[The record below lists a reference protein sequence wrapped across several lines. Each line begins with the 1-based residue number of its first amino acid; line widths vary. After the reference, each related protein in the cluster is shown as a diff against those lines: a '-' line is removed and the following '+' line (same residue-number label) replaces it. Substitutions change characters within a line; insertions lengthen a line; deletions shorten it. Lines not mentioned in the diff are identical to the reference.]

1 MWLDEVTFALKNRGG
16 KILKINNSKLLGM
29 LIGGMSVF
37 MLGACAEEN
46 VAEVNGEVVEGA
58 RTVVVGGLY
67 DITGATGDVGTP
79 YAEGEQAY
87 FKYLTSTGGVE
98 GLNIELTG
106 KDYAYEIPEA
116 QKIYQELRDKEQ
128 VSAVLGWGTGD
139 TEALRQQVANDK
151 LPYFSASYSENLK
164 NLDESP
170 YNFLVAAS
178 YSDQG
183 RSVLKWIQDNHEG
196 DNPTVA
202 LLYNDTA
209 FGRSPIED
217 IKAYAAELG
226 IEVVDEQVIDVQA
239 TEAQSQLLNMKKK
252 NPDYAIIQE
261 TWGAT
266 ATILRDSKTLG
277 IETQFIGLNWASGE
291 GVISIV
297 GDEIAEG
304 YIGILSHA
312 MPYEDLPGM
321 VDVKEYLDS
330 EGKSINDIDQKFIQG
345 WTTAKVLVAGIEEAG
360 KQHPDGDLTGEEIRI
375 GIESLKDLDL
385 GGLGAPV
392 SFSAENHTGTEQTRL
407 GIVKDGKWEPLT
419 EYFSHKD

>member
-1 MWLDEVTFALKNRGG
+1 MKSRRKFTSA
-16 KILKINNSKLLGM
+16 
-29 LIGGMSVF
+29 LIGILSAALI
-37 MLGACAEEN
+37 LGACSDDK
-46 VAEVNGEVVEGA
+46 VAVNGNVSE
-58 RTVVVGGLY
+58 RTVVIGGLY
-67 DITGATGDVGTP
+67 DITGGTGDVGTP

-87 FKYLTSTGGVE
+87 FKYLASKGGVE
-98 GLNIELTG
+98 GISLELTG

-116 QKIYQELRDKEQ
+116 QKIYQELRDKEK

-151 LPYFSASYSENLK
+151 LPFFSASYSESLK

-170 YNFLVAAS
+170 YNFLAAAS

-183 RSVLKWIQDNHEG
+183 RSVLKWIKENHKG
-196 DNPTVA
+196 SNPTLA

-217 IKAYAAELG
+217 IKAYAAEIG
-226 IEVVDEQVIDVQA
+226 IEVVDEQIVDVRA
-239 TEAQSQLLNMKKK
+239 TEAQSQLLNMEKK

-266 ATILRDSKTLG
+266 ATILRDAKTLG
-277 IETQFIGLNWASGE
+277 IDTQFIGLNWASGE

-297 GDEIAEG
+297 GEDVAEG

-321 VDVKEYLDS
+321 AEIKEYLEA
-330 EGKSINDIDQKFIQG
+330 EGKTIDDINQKFIQG
-345 WTTAKVLVAGIEEAG
+345 WTTAKILVAGIEEAA
-360 KQHPDGDLTGEEIRI
+360 KKHPDGELTGEEIRS
-375 GIESLKDLDL
+375 GLESLQDLDL

-392 SFSAENHTGTEQTRL
+392 SFSADNHTGTEQTRL

-419 EYFSHKD
+419 DYFSHKD

>member
-1 MWLDEVTFALKNRGG
+1 MKSRRKFTSA
-16 KILKINNSKLLGM
+16 
-29 LIGGMSVF
+29 LIGILSAALI
-37 MLGACAEEN
+37 LGACSDDK
-46 VAEVNGEVVEGA
+46 VAVNGNVSE
-58 RTVVVGGLY
+58 RTVVIGGLY
-67 DITGATGDVGTP
+67 DITGGTGDVGTP

-87 FKYLTSTGGVE
+87 FKYLASKGGVE
-98 GLNIELTG
+98 GISLELTG

-116 QKIYQELRDKEQ
+116 QKIYQELRDKEK

-151 LPYFSASYSENLK
+151 LPFFSASYSESLK

-170 YNFLVAAS
+170 YNFLAAAS

-183 RSVLKWIQDNHEG
+183 RSVLKWIKENHKG
-196 DNPTVA
+196 SNPTLA
-202 LLYNDTA
+202 LLYNDTV

-217 IKAYAAELG
+217 IKAYAAEIG
-226 IEVVDEQVIDVQA
+226 IEVVDEQIVDVRA
-239 TEAQSQLLNMKKK
+239 TEAQSQLLNMEKK

-266 ATILRDSKTLG
+266 ATILRDAKTLG
-277 IETQFIGLNWASGE
+277 IDTQFIGLNWASGE

-297 GDEIAEG
+297 GEDVAEG

-321 VDVKEYLDS
+321 AEIKEYLEA
-330 EGKSINDIDQKFIQG
+330 EGKTIDDINQKFIQG
-345 WTTAKVLVAGIEEAG
+345 WTTAKILVAGIEEAA
-360 KQHPDGDLTGEEIRI
+360 KKHPDGELTGEEIRS
-375 GIESLKDLDL
+375 GLESLQDLDL

-392 SFSAENHTGTEQTRL
+392 SFSADNHTGTEQTRL

-419 EYFSHKD
+419 DYFSHKD

>member
-1 MWLDEVTFALKNRGG
+1 MKSRRKFTSA
-16 KILKINNSKLLGM
+16 
-29 LIGGMSVF
+29 LIGILSAALI
-37 MLGACAEEN
+37 LGACSDDK
-46 VAEVNGEVVEGA
+46 VAVNGNVSE
-58 RTVVVGGLY
+58 RTVVIGGLY
-67 DITGATGDVGTP
+67 DITGGTGDVGTP

-87 FKYLTSTGGVE
+87 FKYLASKGGVE
-98 GLNIELTG
+98 GISLELTG

-116 QKIYQELRDKEQ
+116 QKIYQELRDKEK

-151 LPYFSASYSENLK
+151 LPFFSASYSESLK

-170 YNFLVAAS
+170 YNFLAAAS

-183 RSVLKWIQDNHEG
+183 RSVLKWIKENHKG
-196 DNPTVA
+196 SNPTLA

-217 IKAYAAELG
+217 IKAYAAEIG
-226 IEVVDEQVIDVQA
+226 IEVVDEQIVDVRA
-239 TEAQSQLLNMKKK
+239 TEAQSQLLNMEKK

-266 ATILRDSKTLG
+266 ATILRDANTLG
-277 IETQFIGLNWASGE
+277 IDTQFIGLNWASGE

-297 GDEIAEG
+297 GEDVAEG

-321 VDVKEYLDS
+321 AEIKEYLEA
-330 EGKSINDIDQKFIQG
+330 EGKTIDDINQKFIQG
-345 WTTAKVLVAGIEEAG
+345 WTTAKILVAGIEEAA
-360 KQHPDGDLTGEEIRI
+360 KKHPDGELTGEEIRS
-375 GIESLKDLDL
+375 GLESLQDLDL

-392 SFSAENHTGTEQTRL
+392 SFSADNHTGTEQTRL

-419 EYFSHKD
+419 DYFSHKD

>member
-1 MWLDEVTFALKNRGG
+1 
-16 KILKINNSKLLGM
+16 
-29 LIGGMSVF
+29 
-37 MLGACAEEN
+37 MLGACSDEK
-46 VAEVNGEVVEGA
+46 VAVNGNVSE
-58 RTVVVGGLY
+58 RTVVIGGLY
-67 DITGATGDVGTP
+67 DITGGTGDVGTP

-87 FKYLTSTGGVE
+87 FKYLASKGGVE
-98 GLNIELTG
+98 GISLELKG

-116 QKIYQELRDKEQ
+116 QKIYQELRDKEK

-151 LPYFSASYSENLK
+151 LPFFSASYSESLK

-183 RSVLKWIQDNHEG
+183 RSALKWIKDNHKG
-196 DNPTVA
+196 SNPTVA

-217 IKAYAAELG
+217 IKAYAAEIG
-226 IEVVDEQVIDVQA
+226 IEVVDEQIVDVRA
-239 TEAQSQLLNMKKK
+239 TEAQSQLLNMEKK

-266 ATILRDSKTLG
+266 ATILRDANTLG
-277 IETQFIGLNWASGE
+277 IDTQFIGLNWASGE

-297 GDEIAEG
+297 GEDIAEG

-321 VDVKEYLDS
+321 AEVKEYLEA
-330 EGKSINDIDQKFIQG
+330 EGKTIDDINQKFIQG
-345 WTTAKVLVAGIEEAG
+345 WTAAKILTAGIAEAA
-360 KQHPDGDLTGEEIRI
+360 KKHPDGDLSGEEIRS
-375 GIESLKDLDL
+375 GLESLQDLDL

>member
-1 MWLDEVTFALKNRGG
+1 MKSR
-16 KILKINNSKLLGM
+16 SKFTSA
-29 LIGGMSVF
+29 LIGILSTALI
-37 MLGACAEEN
+37 LGACSDDK
-46 VAEVNGEVVEGA
+46 VAVNGNVSE
-58 RTVVVGGLY
+58 RTVVIGGLY
-67 DITGATGDVGTP
+67 DITGGTGDVGTP

-87 FKYLTSTGGVE
+87 FKYLATKGGVE
-98 GLNIELTG
+98 GISLELTG

-116 QKIYQELRDKEQ
+116 QKIYQELRDKEK

-151 LPYFSASYSENLK
+151 LPFFSASYSESLK

-170 YNFLVAAS
+170 YNFLAAAS

-183 RSVLKWIQDNHEG
+183 RSVLKWIKENHKG
-196 DNPTVA
+196 SNPTLA

-217 IKAYAAELG
+217 IKDYAAEIG
-226 IEVVDEQVIDVQA
+226 IEVVDEQIVDVRA
-239 TEAQSQLLNMKKK
+239 TEAQSQLLNMEKK

-266 ATILRDSKTLG
+266 ATILRDAKTLG
-277 IETQFIGLNWASGE
+277 IDTQFIGLNWASGE

-297 GDEIAEG
+297 GEDVAEG

-321 VDVKEYLDS
+321 AEIKEYLEA
-330 EGKSINDIDQKFIQG
+330 EGKTIDDINQKFIQG
-345 WTTAKVLVAGIEEAG
+345 WTTAKILVAGIEEAA
-360 KQHPDGDLTGEEIRI
+360 KKHPDGQLTGEEIRS
-375 GIESLKDLDL
+375 GLESLQDLDL

-392 SFSAENHTGTEQTRL
+392 SFSADNHTGTEQTRL

-419 EYFSHKD
+419 DYFSHKD

>member
-1 MWLDEVTFALKNRGG
+1 MKSR
-16 KILKINNSKLLGM
+16 SKFTSA
-29 LIGGMSVF
+29 LIGILSTALI
-37 MLGACAEEN
+37 LGACSDDK
-46 VAEVNGEVVEGA
+46 VAVNGNVSE
-58 RTVVVGGLY
+58 RTVVIGGLY
-67 DITGATGDVGTP
+67 DITGGTGDVGTP

-87 FKYLTSTGGVE
+87 FKYLASKGGVE
-98 GLNIELTG
+98 GISLELTG

-116 QKIYQELRDKEQ
+116 QKIYQELRDKEK

-151 LPYFSASYSENLK
+151 LPFFSASYSESLK

-170 YNFLVAAS
+170 YNFLAAAS

-183 RSVLKWIQDNHEG
+183 RSVLKWIKENHKG
-196 DNPTVA
+196 TNPTLA

-217 IKAYAAELG
+217 IKAYAAEIG
-226 IEVVDEQVIDVQA
+226 IEVVDEQIVDVRA
-239 TEAQSQLLNMKKK
+239 TEAQSQLLNMEKK

-266 ATILRDSKTLG
+266 ATILRDAKTLG
-277 IETQFIGLNWASGE
+277 IDTQFIGLNWASGE

-297 GDEIAEG
+297 GEDIAEG

-321 VDVKEYLDS
+321 AEIKEYLEA
-330 EGKSINDIDQKFIQG
+330 EGKTIDDINQKFIQG
-345 WTTAKVLVAGIEEAG
+345 WTTAKILVAGIEEAA
-360 KQHPDGDLTGEEIRI
+360 KKHPDGQLTGEEIRS
-375 GIESLKDLDL
+375 GLESLQDLDL

-392 SFSAENHTGTEQTRL
+392 SFSADNHTGTEQTRL

-419 EYFSHKD
+419 DYFSHKD

>member
-1 MWLDEVTFALKNRGG
+1 MKSR
-16 KILKINNSKLLGM
+16 SKFTSA
-29 LIGGMSVF
+29 LIGILSTALI
-37 MLGACAEEN
+37 LGACSDDK
-46 VAEVNGEVVEGA
+46 VAVNGNVSE
-58 RTVVVGGLY
+58 RTVVIGGLY
-67 DITGATGDVGTP
+67 DITGGTGDVGTP

-87 FKYLTSTGGVE
+87 FKYLASKGGVE
-98 GLNIELTG
+98 GISLELTG

-116 QKIYQELRDKEQ
+116 QKIYQELRDKEK

-151 LPYFSASYSENLK
+151 LPFFSASYSESLK

-170 YNFLVAAS
+170 YNFLAAAS

-183 RSVLKWIQDNHEG
+183 RSVLKWIKENHKG
-196 DNPTVA
+196 SNPTLA

-217 IKAYAAELG
+217 IKAYAAEIG
-226 IEVVDEQVIDVQA
+226 IEVVDEQIVDVRA
-239 TEAQSQLLNMKKK
+239 TEAQSQLLNMEKK

-266 ATILRDSKTLG
+266 ATILRDAKTLG
-277 IETQFIGLNWASGE
+277 IDTQFIGLNWASGE

-297 GDEIAEG
+297 GEDVAEG

-321 VDVKEYLDS
+321 AEIKEYLEA
-330 EGKSINDIDQKFIQG
+330 EGKTIDDINQKFIQG
-345 WTTAKVLVAGIEEAG
+345 WTTAKILVAGIEEAA
-360 KQHPDGDLTGEEIRI
+360 KKHPDGQLTGEEIRS
-375 GIESLKDLDL
+375 GLESLQDLDL

-392 SFSAENHTGTEQTRL
+392 SFSADNHTGTEQTRL

-419 EYFSHKD
+419 DYFSHKD

>member
-1 MWLDEVTFALKNRGG
+1 MYAGFFPYDKKGGVFLKNR
-16 KILKINNSKLLGM
+16 KSKFIVS
-29 LIGGMSVF
+29 LIGIMLVLI
-37 MLGACAEEN
+37 LGACAEKEGD
-46 VAEVNGEVVEGA
+46 ASGIAADGE
-58 RTVVVGGLY
+58 RTVVIGGLY

-87 FKYLTSTGGVE
+87 FKHLKNKGGVE
-98 GLNIELTG
+98 GLNIELNG
-106 KDYAYEIPEA
+106 KDYAYAIPEA
-116 QKIYQELRDKEQ
+116 QKIYQALRDKEK
-128 VSAVLGWGTGD
+128 VSAILGWGTGD

-151 LPYFSASYSENLK
+151 LPFFSASYSESLK
-164 NLDESP
+164 DLGESP

-183 RSVLKWIQDNHEG
+183 RSVLKWIQENHKG
-196 DNPTVA
+196 SDPTVA

-217 IKAYAAELG
+217 IKAYAAEIG
-226 IEVVDEQVIDVQA
+226 IEIVDEQIVDVQA

-266 ATILRDSKTLG
+266 ATILRDAKTLD

-291 GVISIV
+291 GVIAIV
-297 GDEIAEG
+297 GEEIAEG

-312 MPYEDLPGM
+312 LPYEDLPGM
-321 VDVKEYLDS
+321 ADVKEYLEA
-330 EGKSINDIDQKFIQG
+330 EGKTLEDINQKFIQG
-345 WTTAKVLVAGIEEAG
+345 WTTAKILVAGIEEAA
-360 KQHPDGDLTGEEIRI
+360 KVHPDGDLTGEEIRT
-375 GIESLKDLDL
+375 GIESIKDLDL

-392 SFSAENHTGTEQTRL
+392 SFSAESHMGTEQTRL
-407 GIVKDGKWEPLT
+407 GIVKDGQWEPLT
-419 EYFSHKD
+419 DYFSYND

>member
-1 MWLDEVTFALKNRGG
+1 MKNRGG
-16 KILKINNSKLLGM
+16 LLMKIRKSKFTSL
-29 LIGGMSVF
+29 LIGIMLVLG
-37 MLGACAEEN
+37 LGACAEED
-46 VAEVNGEVVEGA
+46 ADAGGKA
-58 RTVVVGGLY
+58 ADGKRTVVIGGLY

-87 FKYLTSTGGVE
+87 FKYLKSKGGVE

-106 KDYAYEIPEA
+106 KDYAYAIPEA
-116 QKIYQELRDKEQ
+116 QKIYQALRDKEK

-151 LPYFSASYSENLK
+151 LPFFSASYSESLK

-170 YNFLVAAS
+170 YNFLAAAS

-183 RSVLKWIQDNHEG
+183 RSVLKWIKDNHEG
-196 DNPTVA
+196 SDPTVA

-217 IKAYAAELG
+217 IKAYAAEIG
-226 IEVVDEQVIDVQA
+226 IKIVDEQVVDVQA

-266 ATILRDSKTLG
+266 ATILRDAKTLG

-291 GVISIV
+291 GVIEIV
-297 GDEIAEG
+297 GEEIAEG

-312 MPYEDLPGM
+312 FPYEDLPGM
-321 VDVKEYLDS
+321 AEVKEYLDT
-330 EGKSINDIDQKFIQG
+330 EGKTIDDINQKFIQG
-345 WTTAKVLVAGIEEAG
+345 WTTAKIVVAGIEEAA
-360 KQHPDGDLTGEEIRI
+360 KKHPDGAITGEEIRT
-375 GIESLKDLDL
+375 GLESLTNLDL

-392 SFSAENHTGTEQTRL
+392 SFSADSHTGTEQTRL
-407 GIVKDGKWEPLT
+407 GIVKDGKWEQLT
-419 EYFSHKD
+419 DYFSYND

>member
-1 MWLDEVTFALKNRGG
+1 MKNRGG
-16 KILKINNSKLLGM
+16 AFLKNRKSKFIGS
-29 LIGGMSVF
+29 LIGIMLVLS
-37 MLGACAEEN
+37 LGACAEK
-46 VAEVNGEVVEGA
+46 EGDA
-58 RTVVVGGLY
+58 SGKAADGKRTVVIGGLY

-87 FKYLTSTGGVE
+87 FKYLKFKGGVE
-98 GLNIELTG
+98 GLNIELNG
-106 KDYAYEIPEA
+106 KDYAYAIPEA
-116 QKIYQELRDKEQ
+116 QKIYQALRDKEK
-128 VSAVLGWGTGD
+128 VSAILGWGTGD

-151 LPYFSASYSENLK
+151 LPYFSASYSESLK
-164 NLDESP
+164 NLGESP

-183 RSVLKWIQDNHEG
+183 RSVLKWIQENHKG
-196 DNPTVA
+196 SDPTVA

-217 IKAYAAELG
+217 IKAYAAEIG
-226 IEVVDEQVIDVQA
+226 IEIVDEQIVDVQA

-266 ATILRDSKTLG
+266 ATILRDAKTLD

-291 GVISIV
+291 GVIAIV
-297 GDEIAEG
+297 GEEIAEG

-312 MPYEDLPGM
+312 LPYEDLPGM
-321 VDVKEYLDS
+321 ADVKEYLET
-330 EGKSINDIDQKFIQG
+330 EGKTLEDIDQKFIQG
-345 WTTAKVLVAGIEEAG
+345 WTTAKILVTGIEEAA
-360 KQHPDGDLTGEEIRI
+360 KEHPDGELTGEEIRI
-375 GIESLKDLDL
+375 GMESIKDLDL

-392 SFSAENHTGTEQTRL
+392 SFSAESHMGTDQTRL
-407 GIVKDGKWEPLT
+407 GIVKGGKWEPLT
-419 EYFSHKD
+419 DYFSYND

>member
-1 MWLDEVTFALKNRGG
+1 MISRKN
-16 KILKINNSKLLGM
+16 KIAGLLLGF
-29 LIGGMSVF
+29 MSVF
-37 MLGACAEEN
+37 VLGACAEDN
-46 VAEVNGEVVEGA
+46 ADAGGEVANGK

-87 FKYLTSTGGVE
+87 FKYLKSKGGIE
-98 GLNIELTG
+98 GLNIELNG
-106 KDYAYEIPEA
+106 KDYAYAIPEA
-116 QKIYQELRDKEQ
+116 QKIYQALRDKEK

-139 TEALRQQVANDK
+139 TEALRQQVANDE
-151 LPYFSASYSENLK
+151 LPFFSASYSESLK
-164 NLDESP
+164 DIGESP
-170 YNFLVAAS
+170 YNFLAAAS

-183 RSVLKWIQDNHEG
+183 RSVLKWIKDNHKG
-196 DNPTVA
+196 ADPTVA

-217 IKAYAAELG
+217 IKAYAAEIG
-226 IEVVDEQVIDVQA
+226 IEIVDEQVVDVQA

-266 ATILRDSKTLG
+266 ATILRDAKTLG

-291 GVISIV
+291 GVIAIV
-297 GDEIAEG
+297 GDEVAEG

-312 MPYEDLPGM
+312 LPYEDLPGIAE
-321 VDVKEYLDS
+321 VKEYLDT
-330 EGKSINDIDQKFIQG
+330 EGKTLEDIDQKFIQG
-345 WTTAKVLVAGIEEAG
+345 WTTAKILASGIEEAA
-360 KQHPDGDLTGEEIRI
+360 KNHPDGDLTGEEIRT
-375 GIESLKDLDL
+375 GLESIKDLDL

-392 SFSAENHTGTEQTRL
+392 SFSAESHMGTDQTRL

-419 EYFSHKD
+419 DYFSYND

>member
-1 MWLDEVTFALKNRGG
+1 MK
-16 KILKINNSKLLGM
+16 SKFTSLLVGIM
-29 LIGGMSVF
+29 LLLV
-37 MLGACAEEN
+37 LGACSEEK
-46 VAEVNGEVVEGA
+46 VAVSGDVAKGG
-58 RTVVVGGLY
+58 RTVVIGGLF

-79 YAEGEQAY
+79 YAEGEKAY
-87 FKYLTSTGGVE
+87 FDYLKSKGGVE
-98 GLNIELTG
+98 GLNIVLNG
-106 KDYAYEIPEA
+106 KDYAYAIPEA
-116 QKIYQELRDKEQ
+116 QKIYQELRDKEK

-164 NLDESP
+164 DLEESP
-170 YNFLVAAS
+170 YNFLAAAS

-183 RSVLKWIQDNHEG
+183 RSILKWIKENHKG
-196 DNPTVA
+196 SNPTVA

-217 IKAYAAELG
+217 IKAYAAEID
-226 IEVVDEQVIDVQA
+226 IEVVDEQIVDVQA

-266 ATILRDSKTLG
+266 ATILRDANTLG

-291 GVISIV
+291 GVISRV
-297 GDEIAEG
+297 GEDIAEG

-312 MPYEDLPGM
+312 LPYEDLPGM
-321 VDVKEYLDS
+321 ADVKEYL
-330 EGKSINDIDQKFIQG
+330 EGKGKTMDDINQKFIQG
-345 WTTAKVLVAGIEEAG
+345 WTTAKILVAGIEEAA
-360 KQHPDGDLTGEEIRI
+360 KKHPDGDLTGEEIRA
-375 GIESLKDLDL
+375 GLESIKDLDL

-392 SFSAENHTGTEQTRL
+392 SFTPENHTGTEQTRL
-407 GIVKDGKWEPLT
+407 GIVKDGKWQQLT
-419 EYFSHKD
+419 DYFSHKD